1 MMPASQTERD
11 NTLVVA
17 AKNVVAEGLV
27 ALEFVRPDGGRL
39 PDWTPGAHIDVVLG
53 DGIVRQYS
61 LCGDPFDSRRYRVA
75 VLREQS
81 SRGGSHYIHDSLEVN
96 DRVGFGG
103 PRNNFA
109 LVPAPRYSFIAGG
122 VGITPVLPMLHM
134 ADQIGA
140 EWRLLYL
147 GRSRRSMAFLDDFS
161 GEERIDI
168 HAADES
174 GRADLA
180 AWIREAD
187 PDSKIYVCGPPR
199 LLDAVEQTT
208 RDRRPGWVRM
218 ERFTAREQEAP
229 ARTTAFDVELRASGL
244 VVTVPPEAT
253 IVDSVRAAGV
263 TMLTSCSK
271 GVCGTCEATVISGEP
286 DHRDSLLTD
295 AEREINDCMFPCV
308 SRSRSDRLVLDI

>member
-1 MMPASQTERD
+1 MMPASQTESD

-17 AKNVVAEGLV
+17 AKDVVADGIV
-27 ALEFVRPDGGRL
+27 ALELVRPDGGRL

-75 VLREQS
+75 VLREQD
-81 SRGGSHYIHDSLEVN
+81 SRGGSHYIHDSLKVG

-122 VGITPVLPMLHM
+122 VGITPVLPMLRM

-147 GRSRRSMAFLDDFS
+147 GRSRRSMAFLDDLAA
-161 GEERIDI
+161 GDRIDVY
-168 HAADES
+168 AADER
-174 GRADLA
+174 GRADLS
-180 AWIREAD
+180 AWICEAES
-187 PDSKIYVCGPPR
+187 DSKIYACGPSR
-199 LLDAVEQTT
+199 LLDAVEETT
-208 RDRRPGWVRM
+208 LDRRPGWVRM

-253 IVDSVRAAGV
+253 IAESVRAAGV
-263 TMLTSCSK
+263 KMLTSCSK

-308 SRSRSDRLVLDI
+308 SRSRSDLLVLDL

>member
-1 MMPASQTERD
+1 MMPPSQTESAG
-11 NTLVVA
+11 TLVVT
-17 AKNVVAEGLV
+17 AKDIVADGLV
-27 ALEFVRPDGGRL
+27 SLELVRPDAGRL

-61 LCGDPFDSRRYRVA
+61 LCGDPFDSLRYRIT
-75 VLREQS
+75 VLKEHD
-81 SRGGSHYIHDSLEVN
+81 SRGGSHYIHDTLEVG

-103 PRNNFA
+103 PRNNFT

-122 VGITPVLPMLHM
+122 VGITPLLPMLRV
-134 ADQIGA
+134 AEQIGA

-147 GRSRRSMAFLDDFS
+147 GRSRRSMAFLDDLADDD
-161 GEERIDI
+161 RIDI
-168 HAADES
+168 HAADER

-187 PDSKIYVCGPPR
+187 SDSKIYVCGPSS
-199 LLDAVEQTT
+199 LLDAVEETT

-218 ERFTAREQEAP
+218 ERFAARQQGAP
-229 ARTTAFDVELRASGL
+229 ARTAAFDVELRASGL
-244 VVTVPPEAT
+244 VVTVAPEAT

-263 TMLTSCSK
+263 KMLTSCSR
-271 GVCGTCEATVISGEP
+271 GVCGTCEAIVISGEP

-295 AEREINDCMFPCV
+295 VERELNECMFPCV
-308 SRSRSDRLVLDI
+308 SRSLSDRLVLDL